1 MDQTLD
7 MEVVF
12 TRPKAATAELT
23 LIMPP
28 TSHGHMKNLKF
39 TFEITSTT
47 ILTNMKNQVVFV
59 FWLNRKSQ
67 NIWLFLFNK
76 K

>member
-39 TFEITSTT
+39 TFEAPH
-47 ILTNMKNQVVFV
+47 F
-59 FWLNRKSQ
+59 
-67 NIWLFLFNK
+67 
-76 K
+76 

>member
-1 MDQTLD
+1 MQVSKVFYGSDVLLVIPWAGGGVDQTLD

-23 LIMPP
+23 LIMLP

-39 TFEITSTT
+39 TFEITSST
-47 ILTNMKNQVVFV
+47 ILTNMKT
-59 FWLNRKSQ
+59 
-67 NIWLFLFNK
+67 
-76 K
+76 